1 MPPVEPVEPVVPA
14 PLESDDAPDELP
26 EVLG

>member
-1 MPPVEPVEPVVPA
+1 MPPVEPVVPA
-14 PLESDDAPDELP
+14 PLESDDAPEELP